1 MFKSLKEPW
10 DLMRVARLIMGIS
23 GVAFAFVHHD
33 VLLGLA
39 GGYFALMS
47 LLNVGCCGTGGCSVP
62 MQKHKT
68 ESSETKIEPASF
80 REVQ

>member
-23 GVAFAFVHHD
+23 GVAFAFVHRD
-33 VLLGLA
+33 VLLGVA

-62 MQKHKT
+62 VQRNKT
-68 ESSETKIEPASF
+68 TASDTKAEPASF
-80 REVQ
+80 QEVQ